1 MMTGTKMPESEPDGP
16 TSVCFLMVTGFAL
29 MAYASAVE
37 PLRAA
42 NRLAGRTLYTW
53 THATPDGAPAR
64 SSCGLAIEP
73 TVPVGADGGIDW
85 LSVIAA
91 GEGASLDD
99 AGVFGWL
106 RKLSL
111 RGVRLGGVS
120 GGPFVLARA
129 GVLNGYRCTVHW
141 DHHAAFLERFPELD
155 ITRSLFEIDRGR
167 FTCAGGIAGLDL
179 LHAMIAEA
187 HGRALASEVSDWFLS
202 TQVRAGSR
210 PQRLEI
216 AARYGIGDGKLIAV
230 LSRMEECIEEPVPRE
245 DLADLAGVSMR
256 QLERLFRSKLGYTI
270 KEHYLRLRLDR
281 ARALLT
287 ETSLPVSEVAL
298 ACGFVS
304 PSHFADAFR
313 RRYAVS
319 PTEARGGFVIDTG
332 R

>member
-1 MMTGTKMPESEPDGP
+1 MNEPP
-16 TSVCFLMVTGFAL
+16 HTVCFLMIPGFAL
-29 MAYASAVE
+29 MSYASALE

-53 THATPDGAPAR
+53 CHATPDGKPAR
-64 SSCGLAIEP
+64 SSSGLAIEP
-73 TVPVGADGGIDW
+73 DVAVGPAEGLDW

-91 GEGASLDD
+91 AEGATLEDP
-99 AGVFGWL
+99 ATFAWL
-106 RKLSL
+106 RRLAH

-129 GVLNGYRCTVHW
+129 GVLEGYRCTVHW
-141 DHHAAFLERFPELD
+141 DHYAAFTERFPDLD
-155 ITRSLFEIDRGR
+155 VTRSLFEIDRGR
-167 FTCAGGIAGLDL
+167 FTCAGGIAGLDM
-179 LHAMIAEA
+179 LHALIAEA

-216 AARYGIGDGKLIAV
+216 AARYGISDAKLIAV
-230 LSRMEECIEEPVPRE
+230 LSCMEDAIEEPVARE
-245 DLADLAGVSMR
+245 QLARLAGVSVR

-287 ETSLPVSEVAL
+287 ETSLPVSEVAI

-304 PSHFADAFR
+304 ASHFADAFR
-313 RRYAVS
+313 RRYDVS
-319 PTEARGGFVIDTG
+319 PTQARLVGVVDAG
-332 R
+332 RQAS